1 MTSNLGSDIIQ
12 ELAGEALYPV
22 MKAAVME
29 KVSQHFRP
37 EFINRIDEAVVFH
50 PLGREQIRAISSI
63 QIDHLR
69 QRLRDREIGF
79 EMTDQA
85 IDLLGEAGFDP
96 VYGARPM
103 KRAIQ
108 QQLENPL
115 AQEILSGHFIA
126 GDTIKVD
133 INDEG
138 LRFLKV

>member
-1 MTSNLGSDIIQ
+1 
-12 ELAGEALYPV
+12 

-29 KVSQHFRP
+29 KVSQNFRP

-50 PLGREQIRAISSI
+50 PLGREQIRAISGI
-63 QIDHLR
+63 QIELLR
-69 QRLRDREIGF
+69 KRLLEREIGF
-79 EMTDQA
+79 EITA
-85 IDLLGEAGFDP
+85 EALDLLGEAGFDP

-115 AQEILSGHFIA
+115 AQEILAGNFVA

-133 INDEG
+133 VDNEG
-138 LRFLKV
+138 LRFFKD

>member
-1 MTSNLGSDIIQ
+1 M

-29 KVSQHFRP
+29 RVSQQFRP

-50 PLGREQIRAISSI
+50 PLGREQIRAISGI
-63 QIDHLR
+63 QIEHLR
-69 QRLRDREIGF
+69 QRLKDREIGF
-79 EMTDQA
+79 EISDQA
-85 IDLLGEAGFDP
+85 LDILGEAGFDP

-115 AQEILSGHFIA
+115 AQDILAGSFVA
-126 GDTIKVD
+126 GDLIKITLD
-133 INDEG
+133 DTG
-138 LRFLKV
+138 ALRFLKN